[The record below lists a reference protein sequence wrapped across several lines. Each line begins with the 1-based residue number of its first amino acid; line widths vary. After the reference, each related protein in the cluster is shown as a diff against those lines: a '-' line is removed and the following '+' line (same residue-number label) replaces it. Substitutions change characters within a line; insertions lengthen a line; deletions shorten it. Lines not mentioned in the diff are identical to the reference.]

1 MKYYEAYE
9 KRYEKYHS
17 QEGKAWAGDRPS
29 YILDDLLKKYLKDK
43 QNAQVLEIG
52 CGEGQN
58 AIFLMQKGYNVE
70 ASDVSSSA
78 IKWCKKA
85 AIAENLDADKF
96 FVLDV
101 LQNNFSKKYD
111 LIYSIS
117 TLHMLVLDEDRKKF
131 FDFIW
136 SHLNEGG
143 IAIVS
148 VMGDGENERNNTDIA
163 KSFDEVERCA
173 NGQMVKVAQT
183 SCRIVNWQT
192 LFKEI
197 ANSKLSVIDNQITG
211 EISGFASSML
221 VVLKK

>member
-1 MKYYEAYE
+1 M
-9 KRYEKYHS
+9 
-17 QEGKAWAGDRPS
+17 
-29 YILDDLLKKYLKDK
+29 
-43 QNAQVLEIG
+43 
-52 CGEGQN
+52 
-58 AIFLMQKGYNVE
+58 
-70 ASDVSSSA
+70 
-78 IKWCKKA
+78 
-85 AIAENLDADKF
+85 DADKF

-101 LQNNFSKKYD
+101 LQNNFAKKYD

-131 FDFIW
+131 FDFIR

-148 VMGDGENERNNTDIA
+148 VMGDGENERNNTDIT